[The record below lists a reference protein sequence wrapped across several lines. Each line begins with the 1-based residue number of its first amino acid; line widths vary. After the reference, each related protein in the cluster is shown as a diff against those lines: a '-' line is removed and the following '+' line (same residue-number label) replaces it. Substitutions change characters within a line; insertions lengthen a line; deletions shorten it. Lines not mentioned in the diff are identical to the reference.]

1 MIIKKLKQVSGGVFP
16 GAAYNETK
24 VEQGV
29 ADFAGAANV
38 DGNFLLVLDMLHEAG
53 VNCAHE
59 VEQYLQD
66 HSNTFGNSKS
76 TRLQFHYALSV
87 KGREKNKEQLVDIAH
102 QLMKEFGAEHNPYFI
117 YFHRDTEN
125 NHVHILG
132 TRVKPNGTLLSD
144 HQDFRRLNEC
154 LNRIVQKDQFQ
165 DMNELLSYSFQTEGQ
180 LMNIIREFGFTTGE
194 NKEEPDKVIFYHGG
208 AEAFQANLADLTAR
222 NAVSKDDRK
231 KMERREDAARQ
242 LKAIFLKYRE
252 QSLKLSGTKDEIQK
266 KAGRAKDRKDLMK
279 PDRQMKSDIAQ
290 LTDASGKR
298 LGKTEQQQLLWFL
311 QQLRSKF
318 GVSIIFQKDRNGVVR
333 GYGIVDH
340 TRKMALNGS
349 EVMKLTNIVNFKG
362 QRQPQAQEQSQAR
375 IQPQSQARPQA
386 QVHAEPVKPKDKQFC
401 QPKEEYHYQRMTILD
416 VYRDLFTVQ
425 VGTVNGRHVVTMT
438 MDGRTYDH
446 EISDKQTAWY
456 YSTKSEECREDI
468 AIHLATFYFY
478 REIYEAYRKRLKE
491 ERIKNGE
498 PVWQIPY
505 DKVRLYKL
513 MNGRWQLAIDVGHMP
528 VKFTLTEEEGRMCNR
543 ADGVPKEREALKYRL
558 VKEYVLREETEAI
571 ADHYQYN
578 KVGIR
583 PEQGKDGFVGT
594 MNFVQQHSALMHR
607 LQSVLSVKAASMGY
621 NREYEVGGRS
631 RWEDIDDECS
641 LKR

>member
-87 KGREKNKEQLVDIAH
+87 KGREKSKEQLVEIAH

-117 YFHRDTEN
+117 YFHRDTDN

-208 AEAFQANLADLTAR
+208 AEAFKANLADLTAR

-242 LKAIFLKYRE
+242 LKAVFFKYRE
-252 QSLKLSGTKDEIQK
+252 QSLKQFEATEKSQK
-266 KAGRAKDRKDLMK
+266 KSERAKNRKELMK
-279 PDRQMKSDIAQ
+279 SDRQLKSDIAR

-349 EVMKLTNIVNFKG
+349 EVMKLADIVDFRE
-362 QRQPQAQEQSQAR
+362 QRLPQAHAQSRAR
-375 IQPQSQARPQA
+375 VQLQARPQVQSQA
-386 QVHAEPVKPKDKQFC
+386 QPAR
-401 QPKEEYHYQRMTILD
+401 PKEKQPCQLKEEHHYQRMTILD

-425 VGTVNGRHVVTMT
+425 VGTINGRHVIRMT
-438 MDGRTYDH
+438 MEGRTYDH
-446 EISDKQTAWY
+446 DISDKQTAWY

-468 AIHLATFYFY
+468 AIHLAAFYFHK
-478 REIYEAYRKRLKE
+478 EIYEAYRKRLIE
-491 ERIKNGE
+491 ERNKNGE
-498 PVWQIPY
+498 PAWQIPY

-528 VKFTLTEEEGRMCNR
+528 VKFTLTEEEVRMCNR
-543 ADGVPKEREALKYRL
+543 ADDVPKEREALKCRL
-558 VKEYVLREETEAI
+558 VKEYVLREETETI

-607 LQSVLSVKAASMGY
+607 LQSVLSVNATSMGH

-631 RWEDIDDECS
+631 RWEDIDDERS

>member
-87 KGREKNKEQLVDIAH
+87 KGREKSKEQLVEIAH

-117 YFHRDTEN
+117 YFHRDTDN

-208 AEAFQANLADLTAR
+208 AEAFKANLADLTAR

-242 LKAIFLKYRE
+242 LKAVFFKYRE
-252 QSLKLSGTKDEIQK
+252 QSLKQFEATEKSQK
-266 KAGRAKDRKDLMK
+266 KSERAKNRKELMK
-279 PDRQMKSDIAQ
+279 SDRQLKSDIAR

-318 GVSIIFQKDRNGVVR
+318 GVSIIFQKDRNGAIR

-340 TRKMALNGS
+340 TRKIALNGS
-349 EVMKLTNIVNFKG
+349 EVMKLADIVDFKE
-362 QRQPQAQEQSQAR
+362 QRQPQAQV
-375 IQPQSQARPQA
+375 RPQVQEQTQPA
-386 QVHAEPVKPKDKQFC
+386 KPKDKQSC
-401 QPKEEYHYQRMTILD
+401 QPKEEHHYQRMTILD

-425 VGTVNGRHVVTMT
+425 VGTVNGRHVVRMT
-438 MDGRTYDH
+438 MEGRTYDH
-446 EISDKQTAWY
+446 DISDKQVAWY
-456 YSTKSEECREDI
+456 RSTKNDEYREDI
-468 AIHLATFYFY
+468 AIHFAAFYFHK
-478 REIYEAYRKRLKE
+478 EIYEAYRKRLIE

-498 PVWQIPY
+498 PAWQIPY
-505 DKVRLYKL
+505 DKLRLYKL

-543 ADGVPKEREALKYRL
+543 VGDVPKEREALKCRL
-558 VKEYVLREETEAI
+558 VKEYVLREETEVI
-571 ADHYQYN
+571 ADHYHYN
-578 KVGIR
+578 NVGIR

-607 LQSVLSVKAASMGY
+607 LQSVLSVNATSMGH

-631 RWEDIDDECS
+631 RWEDIDDERS

>member
-29 ADFAGAANV
+29 ADFAGTANV
-38 DGNFLLVLDMLHEAG
+38 DGNFLFVLSMLHEAG

-87 KGREKNKEQLVDIAH
+87 KGREKSREQLVDIAH
-102 QLMKEFGAEHNPYFI
+102 QLMKEFGAEYNPYFI

-208 AEAFQANLADLTAR
+208 AEAFKANLADLTAR

-231 KMERREDAARQ
+231 KMERREDASRQ
-242 LKAIFLKYRE
+242 LKAVFFKYRE
-252 QSLKLSGTKDEIQK
+252 QSLKQFEATEKSQK
-266 KAGRAKDRKDLMK
+266 KSGRAKNRKDLMK
-279 PDRQMKSDIAQ
+279 PDGQLKSDIAR

-298 LGKTEQQQLLWFL
+298 LGKEEQQQLLWFL

-318 GVSIIFQKDRNGVVR
+318 GVSIIFQKDRNGAIR

-340 TRKMALNGS
+340 TRKIALNGS
-349 EVMKLTNIVNFKG
+349 EVMKLADIVDFKE
-362 QRQPQAQEQSQAR
+362 QRQPQAQV
-375 IQPQSQARPQA
+375 RPQVQEQTQPA
-386 QVHAEPVKPKDKQFC
+386 KPKEKQPY
-401 QPKEEYHYQRMTILD
+401 QLKEEHHYQRMTILD

-425 VGTVNGRHVVTMT
+425 VGTVNGRHVVRMT
-438 MDGRTYDH
+438 MEGRTYDH
-446 EISDKQTAWY
+446 DISDKQVAWY
-456 YSTKSEECREDI
+456 RSTKNDEYREDI
-468 AIHLATFYFY
+468 AIHFAAFYFHK
-478 REIYEAYRKRLKE
+478 EIYEAYRKRLIE

-498 PVWQIPY
+498 PAWQIPY

-543 ADGVPKEREALKYRL
+543 VGDVPKEREALKCRL
-558 VKEYVLREETEAI
+558 VKEYVLREETEVI
-571 ADHYQYN
+571 ADHYHYN
-578 KVGIR
+578 NVGIR

-607 LQSVLSVKAASMGY
+607 LQSVLSVNAASTGY

-631 RWEDIDDECS
+631 RWEEIDDECS

>member
-1 MIIKKLKQVSGGVFP
+1 M
-16 GAAYNETK
+16 
-24 VEQGV
+24 
-29 ADFAGAANV
+29 ADFAGTANV
-38 DGNFLLVLDMLHEAG
+38 DGNFLFVLSMLHEAG

-87 KGREKNKEQLVDIAH
+87 KGREKSREQLVDIAH
-102 QLMKEFGAEHNPYFI
+102 QLMKEFGAEYNPYFI

-208 AEAFQANLADLTAR
+208 AEAFKANLADLTAR

-231 KMERREDAARQ
+231 KMERREDASRQ
-242 LKAIFLKYRE
+242 LKAIFFKYRE
-252 QSLKLSGTKDEIQK
+252 QSLMLSGTKDESQK
-266 KAGRAKDRKDLMK
+266 KVGRAKNRKDLMK
-279 PDRQMKSDIAQ
+279 PDGQLKSDIAR

-298 LGKTEQQQLLWFL
+298 LGKEEQQQLLWFL

-318 GVSIIFQKDRNGVVR
+318 GVSIIFQKDRNGAIR

-340 TRKMALNGS
+340 TRKIALNGS
-349 EVMKLTNIVNFKG
+349 EVMKLADIVDFKE
-362 QRQPQAQEQSQAR
+362 QRQPQAQV
-375 IQPQSQARPQA
+375 RPQVQEQTQPA
-386 QVHAEPVKPKDKQFC
+386 KPKEKQPY
-401 QPKEEYHYQRMTILD
+401 QLKEEHHYQRMTILD

-425 VGTVNGRHVVTMT
+425 VGTVNGRHVVRMT
-438 MDGRTYDH
+438 MEGRTYDH
-446 EISDKQTAWY
+446 DISDKQVAWY
-456 YSTKSEECREDI
+456 RSTKNDEYREDI
-468 AIHLATFYFY
+468 AIHFAAFYFHK
-478 REIYEAYRKRLKE
+478 EIYEAYRKRLIE

-498 PVWQIPY
+498 PAWQIPY

-543 ADGVPKEREALKYRL
+543 VGDVPKEREALKCRL
-558 VKEYVLREETEAI
+558 VKEYVLREETEVI
-571 ADHYQYN
+571 ADHYHYN
-578 KVGIR
+578 NVGIR

-607 LQSVLSVKAASMGY
+607 LQSVLSVNAASTGY

-631 RWEDIDDECS
+631 RWEEIDDECS

>member
-87 KGREKNKEQLVDIAH
+87 KGREKSKEQLVEIAH

-117 YFHRDTEN
+117 YFHRDTDN

-165 DMNELLSYSFQTEGQ
+165 DMNELQSYSFQTEGQ

-208 AEAFQANLADLTAR
+208 AEAFKANLADLTAR

-242 LKAIFLKYRE
+242 LKAVFFKYRE
-252 QSLKLSGTKDEIQK
+252 QSLKQFEATEKSQK
-266 KAGRAKDRKDLMK
+266 KSERAKNRKELMK
-279 PDRQMKSDIAQ
+279 SDRQLKSDIAR

-349 EVMKLTNIVNFKG
+349 EVMKLADIVDFRE
-362 QRQPQAQEQSQAR
+362 QRLPQAHAQSRAR
-375 IQPQSQARPQA
+375 VQLQARPQVQSQA
-386 QVHAEPVKPKDKQFC
+386 QPAR
-401 QPKEEYHYQRMTILD
+401 PKEKQPCQLKEEHHYQRMTILD

-425 VGTVNGRHVVTMT
+425 VGTVNGKHVVRMT

-446 EISDKQTAWY
+446 EISDKQVAWY
-456 YSTKSEECREDI
+456 RSSKIEGYREDI
-468 AIHLATFYFY
+468 AIHLAAFYFHK
-478 REIYEAYRKRLKE
+478 EIYEAYRKRLIE

-498 PVWQIPY
+498 PAWQIPY

-528 VKFTLTEEEGRMCNR
+528 VKFTLTEEEVRMCNR
-543 ADGVPKEREALKYRL
+543 ADDVPKEREALKCRL

-571 ADHYQYN
+571 ADHYKYN

-583 PEQGKDGFVGT
+583 PEQGKDNFVGT
-594 MNFVQQHSALMHR
+594 MNFVQQHSALMHQ
-607 LQSVLSVKAASMGY
+607 LQSVLSVNAASTGY

-631 RWEDIDDECS
+631 RWEEIDDERS

>member
-66 HSNTFGNSKS
+66 HSNTFDNSKS

-87 KGREKNKEQLVDIAH
+87 KGREKSKEQLVDIAH

-117 YFHRDTEN
+117 YFHRDTDN

-208 AEAFQANLADLTAR
+208 AEAFKANLADLTAR

-242 LKAIFLKYRE
+242 LKAVFFKYRE
-252 QSLKLSGTKDEIQK
+252 QSLKQFEATEKSQK
-266 KAGRAKDRKDLMK
+266 KSERAKNRKELMK
-279 PDRQMKSDIAQ
+279 SDRQLKSDIAR

-349 EVMKLTNIVNFKG
+349 EVMKLADIVDFRE
-362 QRQPQAQEQSQAR
+362 QRLPQAHAQSRAR
-375 IQPQSQARPQA
+375 VQLQARPQVQSQA
-386 QVHAEPVKPKDKQFC
+386 QPAR
-401 QPKEEYHYQRMTILD
+401 PKEKQPCQLKEEHHYQRMTILD

-425 VGTVNGRHVVTMT
+425 VGTVNGRHVVRMT
-438 MDGRTYDH
+438 MEGRTYDH
-446 EISDKQTAWY
+446 DISDKQVAWY
-456 YSTKSEECREDI
+456 RSTKNDEYREDI
-468 AIHLATFYFY
+468 AIHFAAFYFHK
-478 REIYEAYRKRLKE
+478 EIYEAYRKRLIE

-498 PVWQIPY
+498 PAWQIPY
-505 DKVRLYKL
+505 DKLRLYKL

-543 ADGVPKEREALKYRL
+543 VGDVPKEREALKCRL
-558 VKEYVLREETEAI
+558 VKEYVLREETEVI
-571 ADHYQYN
+571 ADHYHYN
-578 KVGIR
+578 NVGIR

-594 MNFVQQHSALMHR
+594 MNFVQQHSALMHQ
-607 LQSVLSVKAASMGY
+607 LQSVLSVNAASTGY

-631 RWEDIDDECS
+631 RWEEIDDECS

>member
-38 DGNFLLVLDMLHEAG
+38 DGNFLLVLNMLHEAG

-87 KGREKNKEQLVDIAH
+87 KGREKSKEQLVEIAH

-117 YFHRDTEN
+117 YFHRDTDN

-208 AEAFQANLADLTAR
+208 AEAFKANLADLTAR

-242 LKAIFLKYRE
+242 LKAVFFKYRE
-252 QSLKLSGTKDEIQK
+252 QSLKQFEATEKSQK
-266 KAGRAKDRKDLMK
+266 KSERAKNRKELMK
-279 PDRQMKSDIAQ
+279 SDRQLKSDIAR

-349 EVMKLTNIVNFKG
+349 EVMKLADIVDFRE
-362 QRQPQAQEQSQAR
+362 QRLPQAHAQSRAR
-375 IQPQSQARPQA
+375 VQLQARPQVQSQA
-386 QVHAEPVKPKDKQFC
+386 QPAR
-401 QPKEEYHYQRMTILD
+401 PKEKQPCQLKEEHHYQRMTILD

-425 VGTVNGRHVVTMT
+425 VGTVNGRHVVRMT
-438 MDGRTYDH
+438 MEGRTYDH
-446 EISDKQTAWY
+446 DISDKQVAWY
-456 YSTKSEECREDI
+456 RSTKNDEYREDI
-468 AIHLATFYFY
+468 AIHFAAFYFHK
-478 REIYEAYRKRLKE
+478 EIYEAYRKRLIE

-498 PVWQIPY
+498 PAWQIPY

-543 ADGVPKEREALKYRL
+543 VGDVPKEREALKCRL
-558 VKEYVLREETEAI
+558 VKEYVLREETEVI
-571 ADHYQYN
+571 ADHYHYN
-578 KVGIR
+578 NVGIR

-607 LQSVLSVKAASMGY
+607 LQSVLSVNAASTGY

-631 RWEDIDDECS
+631 RWEEIDDECS

>member
-38 DGNFLLVLDMLHEAG
+38 DGNFLLVLNMLHEAG
-53 VNCAHE
+53 VNCSHE
-59 VEQYLQD
+59 IEQYLQD

-87 KGREKNKEQLVDIAH
+87 KGREKSKEQLVDIAH

-208 AEAFQANLADLTAR
+208 AEAFKANLADLTAR

-231 KMERREDAARQ
+231 KMERREDASRQ
-242 LKAIFLKYRE
+242 LKAIFFKYRE
-252 QSLKLSGTKDEIQK
+252 QSLMLSGTKDESQK
-266 KAGRAKDRKDLMK
+266 KVGRAKNRKDLMK
-279 PDRQMKSDIAQ
+279 PDGQLKSDIAR

-298 LGKTEQQQLLWFL
+298 LGKEEQQQLLWFL

-318 GVSIIFQKDRNGVVR
+318 GVSIIFQKDRNGAIR

-340 TRKMALNGS
+340 TRKIALNGS
-349 EVMKLTNIVNFKG
+349 EVMKLADIVDFRE
-362 QRQPQAQEQSQAR
+362 QRLPQAHAQSRAR
-375 IQPQSQARPQA
+375 VQLQARPQVQSQA
-386 QVHAEPVKPKDKQFC
+386 QPAR
-401 QPKEEYHYQRMTILD
+401 PKEKQPYQLKEEHHYQRMTILD

-425 VGTVNGRHVVTMT
+425 VGTVNGRHVVRMT
-438 MDGRTYDH
+438 MEGRTYDH
-446 EISDKQTAWY
+446 DISDKQVAWY
-456 YSTKSEECREDI
+456 RSTKNDEYREDI
-468 AIHLATFYFY
+468 AIHFAAFYFHK
-478 REIYEAYRKRLKE
+478 EIYEAYRKRLIE

-498 PVWQIPY
+498 PAWQIPY

-543 ADGVPKEREALKYRL
+543 VGDVPKEREALKCRL
-558 VKEYVLREETEAI
+558 VKEYVLREETEVI
-571 ADHYQYN
+571 ADHYHYN
-578 KVGIR
+578 NVGIR

-607 LQSVLSVKAASMGY
+607 LQSVLSVNAASTGY

-631 RWEDIDDECS
+631 RWEEIDDECS

>member
-29 ADFAGAANV
+29 AEFAGAANV
-38 DGNFLLVLDMLHEAG
+38 DGNFLLVLNMLHEAG

-87 KGREKNKEQLVDIAH
+87 KGREKSKEQLVEIAN

-208 AEAFQANLADLTAR
+208 AEAFKANLADLTAR

-242 LKAIFLKYRE
+242 LKAIFFKYRE
-252 QSLKLSGTKDEIQK
+252 QSLKLSRTKDESQK
-266 KAGRAKDRKDLMK
+266 KSGRAKNRKDLMK
-279 PDRQMKSDIAQ
+279 PDRQLKSDIAR

-349 EVMKLTNIVNFKG
+349 EVMKLTDIVNFKG
-362 QRQPQAQEQSQAR
+362 QRQPQVQAQSQAR
-375 IQPQSQARPQA
+375 VQPQARPQV
-386 QVHAEPVKPKDKQFC
+386 QVHAESVMPEDRQSCK
-401 QPKEEYHYQRMTILD
+401 PKEEHHYQRMTILD

-425 VGTVNGRHVVTMT
+425 VGTINGRHVIRMT
-438 MDGRTYDH
+438 MEGRTYDH
-446 EISDKQTAWY
+446 DISDKQTAWY

-468 AIHLATFYFY
+468 AIHLAAFYFHK
-478 REIYEAYRKRLKE
+478 EIYEAYRKRLIE
-491 ERIKNGE
+491 ERNKNGE
-498 PVWQIPY
+498 PAWQIPY

-528 VKFTLTEEEGRMCNR
+528 VKFTLTEEEVRMCNR
-543 ADGVPKEREALKYRL
+543 ADDVPKEREALKCRL
-558 VKEYVLREETEAI
+558 VKEYVLREETETI

-607 LQSVLSVKAASMGY
+607 LQSVLSVNATSMGH

-631 RWEDIDDECS
+631 RWEDIDDERS

>member
-87 KGREKNKEQLVDIAH
+87 KGREKSKEQLVEIAH

-117 YFHRDTEN
+117 YFHRDTDN

-208 AEAFQANLADLTAR
+208 AEAFKANLADLTAR
-222 NAVSKDDRK
+222 NAVSKDDWK

-242 LKAIFLKYRE
+242 LKVVFFKYRE
-252 QSLKLSGTKDEIQK
+252 QSLKLSGTKDESQK
-266 KAGRAKDRKDLMK
+266 KAGRAKNRKDLTK
-279 PDRQMKSDIAQ
+279 PDRQLKSDIAR

-349 EVMKLTNIVNFKG
+349 EVMKLADIVDFRE
-362 QRQPQAQEQSQAR
+362 QRLPQAHAQSRAR
-375 IQPQSQARPQA
+375 VQLQARPQVQSQA
-386 QVHAEPVKPKDKQFC
+386 QPAR
-401 QPKEEYHYQRMTILD
+401 PKEKQPWQLKEEHHYQRMTILD

-425 VGTVNGRHVVTMT
+425 VGTVNGKHVVRMT
-438 MDGRTYDH
+438 MEGRTYDH
-446 EISDKQTAWY
+446 DISDKQVAWY
-456 YSTKSEECREDI
+456 RSTKNDEYREDI
-468 AIHLATFYFY
+468 AIHFAAFYFHK
-478 REIYEAYRKRLKE
+478 EIYEAYRKRLIE

-498 PVWQIPY
+498 PAWQIPY

-528 VKFTLTEEEGRMCNR
+528 FKFTLTEEEVRMCNR
-543 ADGVPKEREALKYRL
+543 ADDVPKEREALKCRL
-558 VKEYVLREETEAI
+558 VKEYVLREETETI

-607 LQSVLSVKAASMGY
+607 LQSVLSVNATSMGH

-631 RWEDIDDECS
+631 RWEDIDDERS

>member
-87 KGREKNKEQLVDIAH
+87 KGREKSKEQLVEIAH

-117 YFHRDTEN
+117 YFHRDTDN

-208 AEAFQANLADLTAR
+208 AEAFKANLADLTAR

-242 LKAIFLKYRE
+242 LKAVFFKYRE
-252 QSLKLSGTKDEIQK
+252 QSLKQFEATEKSQK
-266 KAGRAKDRKDLMK
+266 KSERAKNRKELMK
-279 PDRQMKSDIAQ
+279 SDRQLKSDIAR

-318 GVSIIFQKDRNGVVR
+318 GVSIIFQKDRNGAIR

-340 TRKMALNGS
+340 TRKIALNGS
-349 EVMKLTNIVNFKG
+349 EVMKLADIVDFRE
-362 QRQPQAQEQSQAR
+362 QRLPQAHAQSRAR
-375 IQPQSQARPQA
+375 VQLQARPQVQSQA
-386 QVHAEPVKPKDKQFC
+386 QPAR
-401 QPKEEYHYQRMTILD
+401 PKEKQPCQLKEEHHYQRMTILD

-425 VGTVNGRHVVTMT
+425 VGTVNGKHVVRMT
-438 MDGRTYDH
+438 MDGKTYDH

-456 YSTKSEECREDI
+456 HNTKSEGCREDI
-468 AIHLATFYFY
+468 AIHFAAFYFHK
-478 REIYEAYRKRLKE
+478 EIYEAYRKRLIE

-498 PVWQIPY
+498 PAWQIPY

-543 ADGVPKEREALKYRL
+543 VGDVPKEREALKCRL
-558 VKEYVLREETEAI
+558 VKEYVLREETEVI
-571 ADHYQYN
+571 ADHYHYN
-578 KVGIR
+578 NVGIR

-607 LQSVLSVKAASMGY
+607 LQSVLSVNATSMGH

-631 RWEDIDDECS
+631 RWEDIDDERS

>member
-38 DGNFLLVLDMLHEAG
+38 DGNFLLVLNMLHEAG
-53 VNCAHE
+53 VNCSHE
-59 VEQYLQD
+59 IEQYLQD

-87 KGREKNKEQLVDIAH
+87 KGREKSKEQLVDIAH

-208 AEAFQANLADLTAR
+208 AEAFKANLADLTAR

-231 KMERREDAARQ
+231 KMERREDASRQ
-242 LKAIFLKYRE
+242 LKAIFFKYRE
-252 QSLKLSGTKDEIQK
+252 QSLMLSGTKDESQK
-266 KAGRAKDRKDLMK
+266 KVGRAKNRKDLMK
-279 PDRQMKSDIAQ
+279 PDGQLKSDIAR

-298 LGKTEQQQLLWFL
+298 LGKEEQQQLLWFL

-318 GVSIIFQKDRNGVVR
+318 GVSIIFQKDRNGAIR

-340 TRKMALNGS
+340 TRKIALNGS
-349 EVMKLTNIVNFKG
+349 EVMKLADIVDFKE
-362 QRQPQAQEQSQAR
+362 QRQPQAQV
-375 IQPQSQARPQA
+375 RPQVQEQTQPA
-386 QVHAEPVKPKDKQFC
+386 KPKEKQPY
-401 QPKEEYHYQRMTILD
+401 QLKEEHHYQRMTILD

-425 VGTVNGRHVVTMT
+425 VGTVNGRHVVRMT
-438 MDGRTYDH
+438 MEGRTYDH
-446 EISDKQTAWY
+446 DISDKQVAWY
-456 YSTKSEECREDI
+456 RSTKNDEYREDI
-468 AIHLATFYFY
+468 AIHFAAFYFHK
-478 REIYEAYRKRLKE
+478 EIYEAYRKRLIE

-498 PVWQIPY
+498 PAWQIPY

-543 ADGVPKEREALKYRL
+543 VGDVPKEREALKCRL
-558 VKEYVLREETEAI
+558 VKEYVLREETEVI
-571 ADHYQYN
+571 ADHYHYN
-578 KVGIR
+578 NVGIR

-594 MNFVQQHSALMHR
+594 MNFVQQHSALMHQ
-607 LQSVLSVKAASMGY
+607 LQSVLSVNAASTGY

-631 RWEDIDDECS
+631 RWEEIDDECS

>member
-38 DGNFLLVLDMLHEAG
+38 DGNFLLVLNMLHEAG
-53 VNCAHE
+53 VNCSHE

-87 KGREKNKEQLVDIAH
+87 KGREKSKEQLVDIAH

-208 AEAFQANLADLTAR
+208 AEAFKANLADLTAR

-231 KMERREDAARQ
+231 KMERREDASRQ
-242 LKAIFLKYRE
+242 LKAIFFKYRE
-252 QSLKLSGTKDEIQK
+252 QSLMLSGTKDESQK
-266 KAGRAKDRKDLMK
+266 KVGRAKNRKDLMK
-279 PDRQMKSDIAQ
+279 PDGQLKSDIAR

-298 LGKTEQQQLLWFL
+298 LGKEEQQQLLWFL

-318 GVSIIFQKDRNGVVR
+318 GVSIIFQKDRNGAIR

-340 TRKMALNGS
+340 TRKIALNGS
-349 EVMKLTNIVNFKG
+349 EVMKLADIVDFKE
-362 QRQPQAQEQSQAR
+362 QRQPQAQV
-375 IQPQSQARPQA
+375 RPQVQEQTQPA
-386 QVHAEPVKPKDKQFC
+386 KPKEKQPY
-401 QPKEEYHYQRMTILD
+401 QLKEEHHYQRMTILD

-425 VGTVNGRHVVTMT
+425 VGTVNGRHVVRMT
-438 MDGRTYDH
+438 MEGRTYDH
-446 EISDKQTAWY
+446 DISDKQVAWY
-456 YSTKSEECREDI
+456 RSTKNDEYREDI
-468 AIHLATFYFY
+468 AIHFAAFYFHK
-478 REIYEAYRKRLKE
+478 EIYEAYRKRLIE

-498 PVWQIPY
+498 PAWQIPY

-543 ADGVPKEREALKYRL
+543 VGDVPKEREALKCRL
-558 VKEYVLREETEAI
+558 VKEYVLREETEVI
-571 ADHYQYN
+571 ADHYHYN
-578 KVGIR
+578 NVGIR

-607 LQSVLSVKAASMGY
+607 LQSVLSVNAASTGY

-631 RWEDIDDECS
+631 RWEEIDDECS

>member
-132 TRVKPNGTLLSD
+132 TRVKPNGTMLSD

-208 AEAFQANLADLTAR
+208 AKAFQANFADLTAR
-222 NAVSKDDRK
+222 YAVSKDDRK

-242 LKAIFLKYRE
+242 LRAIFFKYRE
-252 QSLKLSGTKDEIQK
+252 QSLKLSGTKNEAQK
-266 KAGRAKDRKDLMK
+266 KAERAKNRKDFVK
-279 PDRQMKSDIAQ
+279 SDRQMKSDIAR
-290 LTDASGKR
+290 LTDTSGKR
-298 LGKTEQQQLLWFL
+298 LGKKEQQQLLWFL

-318 GVSIIFQKDRNGVVR
+318 GVSIIFQKDCNGVIR

-340 TRKMALNGS
+340 TRKIALNGS
-349 EVMKLTNIVNFKG
+349 EVMKLADMVDFKE
-362 QRQPQAQEQSQAR
+362 QRQQQT
-375 IQPQSQARPQA
+375 QARPQVQEQA
-386 QVHAEPVKPKDKQFC
+386 QLAKPKEKQSY
-401 QPKEEYHYQRMTILD
+401 QPKEEHHYQRMTILD

-425 VGTVNGRHVVTMT
+425 VGTVNGRNTVRMT
-438 MDGRTYDH
+438 MDDITYDH
-446 EISDKQTAWY
+446 EISDKQVAWY
-456 YSTKSEECREDI
+456 RSAKNDEYREDI
-468 AIHLATFYFY
+468 AIHLAAFYFHK
-478 REIYEAYRKRLKE
+478 EIYEAYRKRLIE
-491 ERIKNGE
+491 ERIKNSE
-498 PVWQIPY
+498 PAWRILY

-528 VKFTLTEEEGRMCNR
+528 VKFTLTEEEVRMCNR
-543 ADGVPKEREALKYRL
+543 ADDVPKEREALKCR
-558 VKEYVLREETEAI
+558 
-571 ADHYQYN
+571 
-578 KVGIR
+578 
-583 PEQGKDGFVGT
+583 
-594 MNFVQQHSALMHR
+594 
-607 LQSVLSVKAASMGY
+607 
-621 NREYEVGGRS
+621 RS
-631 RWEDIDDECS
+631 RSMSCVR
-641 LKR
+641 KPRP

>member
-87 KGREKNKEQLVDIAH
+87 KGREKSKEQLVEIAR

-154 LNRIVQKDQFQ
+154 LNRIEQKDQFQ

-208 AEAFQANLADLTAR
+208 AEAFKANLADLTAR
-222 NAVSKDDRK
+222 NAVSKDDWK

-242 LKAIFLKYRE
+242 LKVVFFKYRE
-252 QSLKLSGTKDEIQK
+252 QSLKLSGTKDESQK
-266 KAGRAKDRKDLMK
+266 KAGRAKNRKDLTK
-279 PDRQMKSDIAQ
+279 PDRQLKSDIAR

-318 GVSIIFQKDRNGVVR
+318 GVSIIRNGAIR

-340 TRKMALNGS
+340 TRKIALNGS
-349 EVMKLTNIVNFKG
+349 EVMKLADIVDFKE
-362 QRQPQAQEQSQAR
+362 QRQPQAQV
-375 IQPQSQARPQA
+375 RPQVQEQTQPA
-386 QVHAEPVKPKDKQFC
+386 KPKEKQPY
-401 QPKEEYHYQRMTILD
+401 QLKEEHHYQRMTILD

-425 VGTVNGRHVVTMT
+425 VGTVNGRHVVRMT
-438 MDGRTYDH
+438 MEGRTYDH
-446 EISDKQTAWY
+446 DISDKQVAWY
-456 YSTKSEECREDI
+456 RSTKNDEYREDI
-468 AIHLATFYFY
+468 AIHFAAFYFHK
-478 REIYEAYRKRLKE
+478 EIYEAYRKRLIE
-491 ERIKNGE
+491 ERIKNSE
-498 PVWQIPY
+498 PAWRIPY

-543 ADGVPKEREALKYRL
+543 ADDVPKEREALKCRL
-558 VKEYVLREETEAI
+558 VKEYVLRAETEAI
-571 ADHYQYN
+571 AEHYHYN
-578 KVGIR
+578 RVGIR
-583 PEQGKDGFVGT
+583 PDQGKDGFVGT
-594 MNFVQQHSALMHR
+594 MNFMQQHSALMHQ
-607 LQSVLSVKAASMGY
+607 LQSVLSVNATSMGH

-631 RWEDIDDECS
+631 RWEEIDDERS

>member
-1 MIIKKLKQVSGGVFP
+1 M
-16 GAAYNETK
+16 
-24 VEQGV
+24 
-29 ADFAGAANV
+29 
-38 DGNFLLVLDMLHEAG
+38 
-53 VNCAHE
+53 
-59 VEQYLQD
+59 EQYLLA

-87 KGREKNKEQLVDIAH
+87 KGREKSKEQLVEIAR

-208 AEAFQANLADLTAR
+208 AEAFKANLADLTAR
-222 NAVSKDDRK
+222 NAVSKDDWK

-242 LKAIFLKYRE
+242 LKVVFFKYRE
-252 QSLKLSGTKDEIQK
+252 QSLKLSGTKDESQK
-266 KAGRAKDRKDLMK
+266 KAGRAKNRKDLTK
-279 PDRQMKSDIAQ
+279 PDRQLKSDIAR

-333 GYGIVDH
+333 GYGIVEH
-340 TRKMALNGS
+340 SRKMALNGS
-349 EVMKLTNIVNFKG
+349 EVMKLADMINFKE
-362 QRQPQAQEQSQAR
+362 QRLPQAHAQSRAR
-375 IQPQSQARPQA
+375 VQLQARPQVQSQA
-386 QVHAEPVKPKDKQFC
+386 QPAR
-401 QPKEEYHYQRMTILD
+401 PKEKQPCQLKEEHHYQRMTILD

-425 VGTVNGRHVVTMT
+425 VGTVNGRHVVRMT
-438 MDGRTYDH
+438 MEGRTYDH
-446 EISDKQTAWY
+446 DISDKQVAWY
-456 YSTKSEECREDI
+456 RSTKNDEYREDI
-468 AIHLATFYFY
+468 AIHFAAFYFHK
-478 REIYEAYRKRLKE
+478 EIYEAYRKRLIE

-498 PVWQIPY
+498 PAWQIPY
-505 DKVRLYKL
+505 DKLRLYKL

-543 ADGVPKEREALKYRL
+543 VGDVPKEREALKCRL
-558 VKEYVLREETEAI
+558 VKEYVLREETEVI
-571 ADHYQYN
+571 ADHYHYN
-578 KVGIR
+578 NVGIR

-594 MNFVQQHSALMHR
+594 MNFVQQHSALMHQ
-607 LQSVLSVKAASMGY
+607 LQSVLSVNAASTGY

-631 RWEDIDDECS
+631 RWEEIDDECS

>member
-29 ADFAGAANV
+29 ADFAGTANV
-38 DGNFLLVLDMLHEAG
+38 DGNFLFVLSMLHEAG

-87 KGREKNKEQLVDIAH
+87 KGREKSREQLVDIAH
-102 QLMKEFGAEHNPYFI
+102 QLMKEFGAEYNPYFI

-208 AEAFQANLADLTAR
+208 AEAFKANLADLTAR

-231 KMERREDAARQ
+231 KMERREDASRQ
-242 LKAIFLKYRE
+242 LKAIFFKYRE
-252 QSLKLSGTKDEIQK
+252 QSLMLSGTKDESQK
-266 KAGRAKDRKDLMK
+266 KVGRAKNRKDLMK
-279 PDRQMKSDIAQ
+279 PDGQLKSDIAR

-298 LGKTEQQQLLWFL
+298 LGKEEQQQLLWFL

-318 GVSIIFQKDRNGVVR
+318 GVSIIFQKDRNGAIR

-340 TRKMALNGS
+340 TRKIALNGS
-349 EVMKLTNIVNFKG
+349 EVMKLADIVDFKE
-362 QRQPQAQEQSQAR
+362 QRQPQAQV
-375 IQPQSQARPQA
+375 RPQVQEQTQPA
-386 QVHAEPVKPKDKQFC
+386 KPKDKQSC
-401 QPKEEYHYQRMTILD
+401 QPKEEHHYQRMTILD

-425 VGTVNGRHVVTMT
+425 VGTVNGRHVVRMT
-438 MDGRTYDH
+438 MEGRTYDH
-446 EISDKQTAWY
+446 DISDKQVAWY
-456 YSTKSEECREDI
+456 RSTKNDEYREDI
-468 AIHLATFYFY
+468 AIHFAAFYFHK
-478 REIYEAYRKRLKE
+478 EIYEAYRKRLIE

-498 PVWQIPY
+498 PAWQIPY

-543 ADGVPKEREALKYRL
+543 VGDVPKEREALKCRL
-558 VKEYVLREETEAI
+558 VKEYVLREETEVI
-571 ADHYQYN
+571 ADHYHYN
-578 KVGIR
+578 NVGIR

-594 MNFVQQHSALMHR
+594 MNFVQQHSALMHQ
-607 LQSVLSVKAASMGY
+607 LQSVLSVNAASTGY

-631 RWEDIDDECS
+631 RWEEIDDECS

>member
-87 KGREKNKEQLVDIAH
+87 KGREKSKEQLVEIAH

-117 YFHRDTEN
+117 YFHRDTDN

-208 AEAFQANLADLTAR
+208 AEAFKANLADLTAR

-242 LKAIFLKYRE
+242 LKAVFFKYRE
-252 QSLKLSGTKDEIQK
+252 QSLKQFEATEKSQK
-266 KAGRAKDRKDLMK
+266 KSERAKNRKELMK
-279 PDRQMKSDIAQ
+279 SDRQLKSDIAR

-318 GVSIIFQKDRNGVVR
+318 GVSIIFQKDRNGAIR

-340 TRKMALNGS
+340 TRKIALNGS
-349 EVMKLTNIVNFKG
+349 EVMKLADIVDFKE
-362 QRQPQAQEQSQAR
+362 QRQPQAQV
-375 IQPQSQARPQA
+375 RPQVQEQTQPA
-386 QVHAEPVKPKDKQFC
+386 KPKEKQPY
-401 QPKEEYHYQRMTILD
+401 QLKEEHHYQRMTILD

-425 VGTVNGRHVVTMT
+425 VGTVNGRHVVRMT
-438 MDGRTYDH
+438 MEGRTYDH
-446 EISDKQTAWY
+446 DISDKQVAWY
-456 YSTKSEECREDI
+456 RSTKNDEYREDI
-468 AIHLATFYFY
+468 AIHFAAFYFHK
-478 REIYEAYRKRLKE
+478 EIYEAYRKRLIE

-543 ADGVPKEREALKYRL
+543 AEDVPKEREALKCRL

-571 ADHYQYN
+571 ADHYKYN

-583 PEQGKDGFVGT
+583 PEQGKDNFVGT
-594 MNFVQQHSALMHR
+594 MNFVQQHSALMHQ
-607 LQSVLSVKAASMGY
+607 LQSVLSVNAASTGY

-631 RWEDIDDECS
+631 RWEEIDDERS

>member
-29 ADFAGAANV
+29 ADFAGTANV
-38 DGNFLLVLDMLHEAG
+38 DGNFLFVLSMLHEAG

-87 KGREKNKEQLVDIAH
+87 KGREKSREQLVDIAH
-102 QLMKEFGAEHNPYFI
+102 QLMKEFGAEYNPYFI

-208 AEAFQANLADLTAR
+208 AEAFKANLADLTAR

-231 KMERREDAARQ
+231 KMERREDASRQ
-242 LKAIFLKYRE
+242 LKAIFFKYRE
-252 QSLKLSGTKDEIQK
+252 QSLMLSGTKDESQK
-266 KAGRAKDRKDLMK
+266 KVGRAKNRKDLMK
-279 PDRQMKSDIAQ
+279 PDGQLKSDIAR

-298 LGKTEQQQLLWFL
+298 LGKEEQQQLLWFL

-318 GVSIIFQKDRNGVVR
+318 GVSIIFQKDRNGAIR

-340 TRKMALNGS
+340 TRKIALNGS
-349 EVMKLTNIVNFKG
+349 EVMKLADIVDFKE
-362 QRQPQAQEQSQAR
+362 QRQPQAQV
-375 IQPQSQARPQA
+375 RPQVQEQTQPA
-386 QVHAEPVKPKDKQFC
+386 KPKEKQPY
-401 QPKEEYHYQRMTILD
+401 QLKEEHHYQRMTILD

-425 VGTVNGRHVVTMT
+425 VGTVNGRHIVRMT
-438 MDGRTYDH
+438 MEGRTYDH
-446 EISDKQTAWY
+446 DISDKQVAWY
-456 YSTKSEECREDI
+456 RSTKNDEYREDI
-468 AIHLATFYFY
+468 AIHFAAFYFHK
-478 REIYEAYRKRLKE
+478 EIYEAYRKRLIE

-498 PVWQIPY
+498 PAWQIPY

-543 ADGVPKEREALKYRL
+543 VGDVPKEREALKCRL
-558 VKEYVLREETEAI
+558 VKEYVLREETEVI
-571 ADHYQYN
+571 ADHYHYN
-578 KVGIR
+578 NVVIR

-607 LQSVLSVKAASMGY
+607 LQSVLSVNAASTGY

-631 RWEDIDDECS
+631 RWEEIDDECS

>member
-1 MIIKKLKQVSGGVFP
+1 M
-16 GAAYNETK
+16 
-24 VEQGV
+24 
-29 ADFAGAANV
+29 
-38 DGNFLLVLDMLHEAG
+38 
-53 VNCAHE
+53 
-59 VEQYLQD
+59 EQYLLA
-66 HSNTFGNSKS
+66 HSSTFGNSKS

-87 KGREKNKEQLVDIAH
+87 KGREKSKEQLVEIAR

-117 YFHRDTEN
+117 YFHRDTDN

-242 LKAIFLKYRE
+242 LKVVFFKYRE
-252 QSLKLSGTKDEIQK
+252 QSLKLSGTKDESQK
-266 KAGRAKDRKDLMK
+266 KAGRAKNRKDLTK
-279 PDRQMKSDIAQ
+279 PDRQLKSDIAR
-290 LTDASGKR
+290 LTDTSGKR
-298 LGKTEQQQLLWFL
+298 LGKKEQQQLLWFL

-318 GVSIIFQKDRNGVVR
+318 GVSIIFQKDCNGVIR

-340 TRKMALNGS
+340 TRKIALNGS
-349 EVMKLTNIVNFKG
+349 EVMKLADMVDFKE
-362 QRQPQAQEQSQAR
+362 QRQQQT
-375 IQPQSQARPQA
+375 QARPQVQEQA
-386 QVHAEPVKPKDKQFC
+386 QLAKPKEKQSY
-401 QPKEEYHYQRMTILD
+401 QPKEEHHYQRMTILD

-425 VGTVNGRHVVTMT
+425 VGTVNGRNTVRMT
-438 MDGRTYDH
+438 MDDRTYDH
-446 EISDKQTAWY
+446 EISDKQVAWY
-456 YSTKSEECREDI
+456 RSAKNDEYREDI
-468 AIHLATFYFY
+468 AIHLAAFYFHK
-478 REIYEAYRKRLKE
+478 EIYEAYRKRLIE
-491 ERIKNGE
+491 ERIKNSE
-498 PVWQIPY
+498 PAWRILY

-543 ADGVPKEREALKYRL
+543 ADDVPKEREALKCRL
-558 VKEYVLREETEAI
+558 VKEYVLRAETEAI
-571 ADHYQYN
+571 AEHYHYN
-578 KVGIR
+578 RVGIR
-583 PEQGKDGFVGT
+583 PDQGKDGFVGT
-594 MNFVQQHSALMHR
+594 MNFMQQHSALMHQ
-607 LQSVLSVKAASMGY
+607 LQSVLSVNATSMGH

-631 RWEDIDDECS
+631 RWEEIDDERS

>member
-38 DGNFLLVLDMLHEAG
+38 DGNFLLVLNMLHEAG

-87 KGREKNKEQLVDIAH
+87 KGREKSKEQLVEIAR

-154 LNRIVQKDQFQ
+154 LNRVGQKDQFQ
-165 DMNELLSYSFQTEGQ
+165 DMNELLAYSFQSEGQ

-208 AEAFQANLADLTAR
+208 AEAFKANLADLTAR
-222 NAVSKDDRK
+222 NAVSKDDWK

-242 LKAIFLKYRE
+242 LKVVFFKYRE
-252 QSLKLSGTKDEIQK
+252 QSLKLSGTKDESQK
-266 KAGRAKDRKDLMK
+266 KAGRAKNRKDLTK
-279 PDRQMKSDIAQ
+279 PDRQLKSDIAR

-333 GYGIVDH
+333 GYGIVEH
-340 TRKMALNGS
+340 SRKMALNGS
-349 EVMKLTNIVNFKG
+349 EVMKLADIVDFKE
-362 QRQPQAQEQSQAR
+362 QRQPQAQV
-375 IQPQSQARPQA
+375 RPQVQEQTQPA
-386 QVHAEPVKPKDKQFC
+386 KPKEKQPY
-401 QPKEEYHYQRMTILD
+401 QLKEEHHYQRMTILD

-425 VGTVNGRHVVTMT
+425 VGTVNGRHVVRMT
-438 MDGRTYDH
+438 MEGRTYDH
-446 EISDKQTAWY
+446 DISDKQVAWY
-456 YSTKSEECREDI
+456 RSTKNDEYREDI
-468 AIHLATFYFY
+468 AIHFAAFYFHK
-478 REIYEAYRKRLKE
+478 EIYEAYRKRLIE

-528 VKFTLTEEEGRMCNR
+528 VKFTLTEEEVRMCNR
-543 ADGVPKEREALKYRL
+543 ADDVPKEREALKCRL

-571 ADHYQYN
+571 ADHYKYN

-583 PEQGKDGFVGT
+583 PEQGKDNFVGT
-594 MNFVQQHSALMHR
+594 MNFVQQHSALMHQ
-607 LQSVLSVKAASMGY
+607 LQSVLSVNAASTGY

-631 RWEDIDDECS
+631 RWEEIDDERS

>member
-38 DGNFLLVLDMLHEAG
+38 DDKFLLVLNMLHEAG
-53 VNCAHE
+53 VNCSHE

-87 KGREKNKEQLVDIAH
+87 KGREKSKEQLVDIAH

-208 AEAFQANLADLTAR
+208 AEAFKANLADLTAR

-231 KMERREDAARQ
+231 KMERREDASRQ
-242 LKAIFLKYRE
+242 LKAIFFKYRE
-252 QSLKLSGTKDEIQK
+252 QSLMLSGTKDESQK
-266 KAGRAKDRKDLMK
+266 KVGRAKNRKDLMK
-279 PDRQMKSDIAQ
+279 PDGQLKSDIAR

-298 LGKTEQQQLLWFL
+298 LGKEEQQQLLWFL

-318 GVSIIFQKDRNGVVR
+318 GVSIIFQKDRNGAIR

-340 TRKMALNGS
+340 TRKIALNGS
-349 EVMKLTNIVNFKG
+349 EVMKLADIVDFKE
-362 QRQPQAQEQSQAR
+362 QRQPQAQV
-375 IQPQSQARPQA
+375 RPQVQEQTQPA
-386 QVHAEPVKPKDKQFC
+386 KPKEKQPY
-401 QPKEEYHYQRMTILD
+401 QLKEEHHYQRMTILD

-425 VGTVNGRHVVTMT
+425 VGTVNGRHVVRMT
-438 MDGRTYDH
+438 MEGRTYDH
-446 EISDKQTAWY
+446 DISDKQVAWY
-456 YSTKSEECREDI
+456 RSTKNDEYREDI
-468 AIHLATFYFY
+468 AIHFAAFYFHK
-478 REIYEAYRKRLKE
+478 EIYEAYRKRLIE

-498 PVWQIPY
+498 PAWQIPY

-543 ADGVPKEREALKYRL
+543 VGDVPKEREALKCRL
-558 VKEYVLREETEAI
+558 VKEYVLREETEVI
-571 ADHYQYN
+571 ADHYHYN
-578 KVGIR
+578 NVGIR

-607 LQSVLSVKAASMGY
+607 LQSVLSVNATSMGH

-631 RWEDIDDECS
+631 RWEDIDDERS

>member
-87 KGREKNKEQLVDIAH
+87 KGREKSKEQLVEIAH

-117 YFHRDTEN
+117 YFHRDTDN

-208 AEAFQANLADLTAR
+208 AEAFKANLADLTAR

-242 LKAIFLKYRE
+242 LKAVFFKYRE
-252 QSLKLSGTKDEIQK
+252 QSLKQFEATEKSQK
-266 KAGRAKDRKDLMK
+266 KSERAKNRKELMK
-279 PDRQMKSDIAQ
+279 SDRQLKSDIAR

-349 EVMKLTNIVNFKG
+349 EVMKLADIVDFKE
-362 QRQPQAQEQSQAR
+362 QRQPQAQV
-375 IQPQSQARPQA
+375 RPQVQEQTQPA
-386 QVHAEPVKPKDKQFC
+386 KPKEKQPY
-401 QPKEEYHYQRMTILD
+401 QQKEEHHYQRMTILD

-425 VGTVNGRHVVTMT
+425 VGTVNGRHVVRMT
-438 MDGRTYDH
+438 MEGRTYDH
-446 EISDKQTAWY
+446 DISDKQVEWY
-456 YSTKSEECREDI
+456 RSTKNDEYREDI
-468 AIHLATFYFY
+468 AIHFAAFYFHK
-478 REIYEAYRKRLKE
+478 EIYEAYRKRLIE

-498 PVWQIPY
+498 PAWQIPY
-505 DKVRLYKL
+505 DKLRLHKL

-543 ADGVPKEREALKYRL
+543 VGDVPKEREALKCRL
-558 VKEYVLREETEAI
+558 VKEYVLREETEVI

-607 LQSVLSVKAASMGY
+607 LQSVLSVNATSMGH

-631 RWEDIDDECS
+631 RWEDIDDERS

>member
-29 ADFAGAANV
+29 ADFAGTANV
-38 DGNFLLVLDMLHEAG
+38 DGNFLFVLSMLHEAG

-87 KGREKNKEQLVDIAH
+87 KGREKSREQLVDIAH
-102 QLMKEFGAEHNPYFI
+102 QLMKEFGAEYNPYFI

-208 AEAFQANLADLTAR
+208 AEAFKANLADLTAR

-231 KMERREDAARQ
+231 KMERREDASRQ
-242 LKAIFLKYRE
+242 LRAIFFKYRE
-252 QSLKLSGTKDEIQK
+252 QSLKLSGTKNEDQK
-266 KAGRAKDRKDLMK
+266 KAGRVKNRKDLMK
-279 PDRQMKSDIAQ
+279 PDGQLKSDIAR
-290 LTDASGKR
+290 LTDASGKH
-298 LGKTEQQQLLWFL
+298 LGKEEQQQLLWFL

-318 GVSIIFQKDRNGVVR
+318 GVSIIFQKDRNGAIR

-340 TRKMALNGS
+340 TRKIALNGS
-349 EVMKLTNIVNFKG
+349 EVMKLADIVDFKE
-362 QRQPQAQEQSQAR
+362 QRQPQAQV
-375 IQPQSQARPQA
+375 RPQVQEQTQPA
-386 QVHAEPVKPKDKQFC
+386 KPKEKQPY
-401 QPKEEYHYQRMTILD
+401 QLKEEHHYQRMTILD

-425 VGTVNGRHVVTMT
+425 VGTVNGRHVVRMT
-438 MDGRTYDH
+438 MEGRTYDH
-446 EISDKQTAWY
+446 DISDKQVAWY
-456 YSTKSEECREDI
+456 RSTKNDEYREDI
-468 AIHLATFYFY
+468 AIHFAAFYFHK
-478 REIYEAYRKRLKE
+478 EIYEAYRKRLIE

-498 PVWQIPY
+498 PAWQIPY
-505 DKVRLYKL
+505 DKLRLYKL

-543 ADGVPKEREALKYRL
+543 VGDVPKEREALKCRL
-558 VKEYVLREETEAI
+558 VKEYVLREETEVI
-571 ADHYQYN
+571 ADHYHYN
-578 KVGIR
+578 NVGIR

-607 LQSVLSVKAASMGY
+607 LQSVLSVNAASTGY

-631 RWEDIDDECS
+631 RWEEIDDECS

>member
-87 KGREKNKEQLVDIAH
+87 KGREKSKEQLVEIAH

-117 YFHRDTEN
+117 YFHRDTDN

-208 AEAFQANLADLTAR
+208 AEAFKANLADLTAR

-242 LKAIFLKYRE
+242 LKAVFFKYRE
-252 QSLKLSGTKDEIQK
+252 QSLKQFEATEKSQK
-266 KAGRAKDRKDLMK
+266 KSERAKNRKELMK
-279 PDRQMKSDIAQ
+279 SDRQLKSDIAR

-349 EVMKLTNIVNFKG
+349 EVMKLADIVDFRE
-362 QRQPQAQEQSQAR
+362 QRLPQAHAQSRAR
-375 IQPQSQARPQA
+375 VQLQARPQVQSQA
-386 QVHAEPVKPKDKQFC
+386 QPAR
-401 QPKEEYHYQRMTILD
+401 PKEKQPCQLKEEHHYQRMTILD

-425 VGTVNGRHVVTMT
+425 VGTVNGRNTVRMT
-438 MDGRTYDH
+438 MDDRTYDH
-446 EISDKQTAWY
+446 EISDKQVAWY
-456 YSTKSEECREDI
+456 RSAKNDEYREDI
-468 AIHLATFYFY
+468 AIHLAAFYFHK
-478 REIYEAYRKRLKE
+478 EIYEAYRKRLIE

-498 PVWQIPY
+498 PAWQIPY

-513 MNGRWQLAIDVGHMP
+513 MNGRWQLAIDVGHTP

-543 ADGVPKEREALKYRL
+543 ADDVPKEREALKCRL

-571 ADHYQYN
+571 ADHYHYN
-578 KVGIR
+578 NVGIR
-583 PEQGKDGFVGT
+583 PEQGKDSFVGT
-594 MNFVQQHSALMHR
+594 MNFVQQHCALMHR
-607 LQSVLSVKAASMGY
+607 LQSALSVNAASTGH

-631 RWEDIDDECS
+631 RWEEIDDERS

>member
-87 KGREKNKEQLVDIAH
+87 KGREKSKEQLVEIAH

-117 YFHRDTEN
+117 YFHRDTDN

-208 AEAFQANLADLTAR
+208 AEAFKANLADLTAR

-242 LKAIFLKYRE
+242 LKAVFFKYRE
-252 QSLKLSGTKDEIQK
+252 QSLKQFEATEKSQK
-266 KAGRAKDRKDLMK
+266 KSERAKNRKELMK
-279 PDRQMKSDIAQ
+279 SDRQLKSDIAR

-349 EVMKLTNIVNFKG
+349 EVMKLADIVDFRE
-362 QRQPQAQEQSQAR
+362 QRLPQAHAQSRAR
-375 IQPQSQARPQA
+375 VQLQARPQVQSQA
-386 QVHAEPVKPKDKQFC
+386 QPAR
-401 QPKEEYHYQRMTILD
+401 PKEKQPCQLKEEHHYQRMTILD

-607 LQSVLSVKAASMGY
+607 LQSVLSVNATSMGH

-631 RWEDIDDECS
+631 RWEDIDDERS

>member
-29 ADFAGAANV
+29 ADFAGTANV
-38 DGNFLLVLDMLHEAG
+38 DGNFLFVLSMLHEAG

-87 KGREKNKEQLVDIAH
+87 KGREKSREQLVDIAH
-102 QLMKEFGAEHNPYFI
+102 QLMKEFGAEYNPYFI

-208 AEAFQANLADLTAR
+208 AEAFKANLADLTAR

-231 KMERREDAARQ
+231 KMERREDASRQ
-242 LKAIFLKYRE
+242 LKAIFFKYRE
-252 QSLKLSGTKDEIQK
+252 QSLMLSGTKDESQK
-266 KAGRAKDRKDLMK
+266 KVGRAKNRKDLMK
-279 PDRQMKSDIAQ
+279 PDGQLKSDIAR

-298 LGKTEQQQLLWFL
+298 LGKEEQQQLLWFL

-318 GVSIIFQKDRNGVVR
+318 GVSIIFQKDRNGAIR

-340 TRKMALNGS
+340 TRKIALNGS
-349 EVMKLTNIVNFKG
+349 EVMKLADIVDFKE
-362 QRQPQAQEQSQAR
+362 QRQPQAQV
-375 IQPQSQARPQA
+375 RPQVQEQTQPA
-386 QVHAEPVKPKDKQFC
+386 KPKEKQPY
-401 QPKEEYHYQRMTILD
+401 QLKEEHHYQRMTILD

-425 VGTVNGRHVVTMT
+425 VGTVNGRHVVRMT
-438 MDGRTYDH
+438 MEGRTYDH
-446 EISDKQTAWY
+446 DISDKQVAWY
-456 YSTKSEECREDI
+456 RSTKNDEYREDI
-468 AIHLATFYFY
+468 AIHFAAFYFHK
-478 REIYEAYRKRLKE
+478 EIYEAYRKRLIE

-498 PVWQIPY
+498 PAWQIPY

-543 ADGVPKEREALKYRL
+543 VGDVPKEREALKCRL
-558 VKEYVLREETEAI
+558 VKEYVLREETEVI
-571 ADHYQYN
+571 ADHYHYN
-578 KVGIR
+578 NVGIR

-594 MNFVQQHSALMHR
+594 MKPLCIDCSQCSPSTPLLRGTIGSTRSVVVRAGKR
-607 LQSVLSVKAASMGY
+607 LTMSAASKDKITLY
-621 NREYEVGGRS
+621 N
-631 RWEDIDDECS
+631 I
-641 LKR
+641 

>member
-1 MIIKKLKQVSGGVFP
+1 MIIKKLRQVSGGVFP

-29 ADFAGAANV
+29 ADFAGAVNV
-38 DGNFLLVLDMLHEAG
+38 DDKFLHVLNMLHEAG

-59 VEQYLQD
+59 VEQYLQN

-87 KGREKNKEQLVDIAH
+87 KGREKSKEQLVEIAH

-117 YFHRDTEN
+117 YFHRDTDN

-132 TRVKPNGTLLSD
+132 TRVKPNGTMLSD

-208 AEAFQANLADLTAR
+208 AEAFKANLADLTAR

-231 KMERREDAARQ
+231 KMERREDASRQ
-242 LKAIFLKYRE
+242 LRAIFFKYRE
-252 QSLKLSGTKDEIQK
+252 QSLKLSGTKNEDQK
-266 KAGRAKDRKDLMK
+266 KAGRVKNRKDLMK
-279 PDRQMKSDIAQ
+279 PDGQLKSDIAR
-290 LTDASGKR
+290 LTDASGKH
-298 LGKTEQQQLLWFL
+298 LGKEEQQQLLWFL

-318 GVSIIFQKDRNGVVR
+318 GVSIIFQKDRNGAIR

-340 TRKMALNGS
+340 TRKIALNGS
-349 EVMKLTNIVNFKG
+349 EVMKLADIVDFKE
-362 QRQPQAQEQSQAR
+362 QRQPQTQVRPQVQEQT
-375 IQPQSQARPQA
+375 QPA
-386 QVHAEPVKPKDKQFC
+386 KPKEKQPY
-401 QPKEEYHYQRMTILD
+401 QQKEEHHYQRMTILD

-425 VGTVNGRHVVTMT
+425 VGTVNGRHVVRMT
-438 MDGRTYDH
+438 MEGRTYDH
-446 EISDKQTAWY
+446 DISDKQVAWY
-456 YSTKSEECREDI
+456 RSTKNDEYREDI
-468 AIHLATFYFY
+468 AIHFAAFYFHK
-478 REIYEAYRKRLKE
+478 EIYEAYRKRLIE

-498 PVWQIPY
+498 PAWQIPY
-505 DKVRLYKL
+505 DKLRLYKL

-543 ADGVPKEREALKYRL
+543 VGDVPKEREALKCRL
-558 VKEYVLREETEAI
+558 VKEYVLREETEVI
-571 ADHYQYN
+571 ADHYHYN
-578 KVGIR
+578 NVGIR

-594 MNFVQQHSALMHR
+594 MNFVQQHSALMHQ
-607 LQSVLSVKAASMGY
+607 LQSVLSVNAASTGY

-631 RWEDIDDECS
+631 RWEEIDDECS

>member
-29 ADFAGAANV
+29 ADFAGTANV
-38 DGNFLLVLDMLHEAG
+38 DGNFLFVLSMLHEAG

-87 KGREKNKEQLVDIAH
+87 KGREKSREQLVDIAH
-102 QLMKEFGAEHNPYFI
+102 QLMKEFGAEYNPYFI

-208 AEAFQANLADLTAR
+208 AEAFKANLADLTAR

-231 KMERREDAARQ
+231 KMERREDASRQ
-242 LKAIFLKYRE
+242 LKAIFFKYRE
-252 QSLKLSGTKDEIQK
+252 QSLMLSGTKDESQK
-266 KAGRAKDRKDLMK
+266 KVGRAKNRKDLMK
-279 PDRQMKSDIAQ
+279 PDGQLKSDIAR
-290 LTDASGKR
+290 LTDASGKH
-298 LGKTEQQQLLWFL
+298 LGKEEQQQLLWFL

-340 TRKMALNGS
+340 TRKIALNGS
-349 EVMKLTNIVNFKG
+349 EVMKLADMIDFKG
-362 QRQPQAQEQSQAR
+362 QKQPQAQEQSQAR
-375 IQPQSQARPQA
+375 IPPQSQARPQV
-386 QVHAEPVKPKDKQFC
+386 QVHAEPVKPKDKQSC
-401 QPKEEYHYQRMTILD
+401 QPKEEHHYQRMTILD

-425 VGTVNGRHVVTMT
+425 VGTVNGKHVVRMT

-446 EISDKQTAWY
+446 EISDKQVAWY
-456 YSTKSEECREDI
+456 RSSKIEGYREDI
-468 AIHLATFYFY
+468 AIHLAAFYFHK
-478 REIYEAYRKRLKE
+478 EIYEAYRKRLIE
-491 ERIKNGE
+491 ERIKNSE
-498 PVWQIPY
+498 PAWRIPY

-543 ADGVPKEREALKYRL
+543 ADDVPKEREALKCRL
-558 VKEYVLREETEAI
+558 VKEYVLRAETEAI
-571 ADHYQYN
+571 AEHYHYN
-578 KVGIR
+578 RVGIR
-583 PEQGKDGFVGT
+583 PDQGKDGFVGT
-594 MNFVQQHSALMHR
+594 MNFMQQHSALMHQ
-607 LQSVLSVKAASMGY
+607 LQSVLSVNATSMGH

-631 RWEDIDDECS
+631 RWEEIDDERS

>member
-87 KGREKNKEQLVDIAH
+87 KGREKSKEQLVEIAH

-117 YFHRDTEN
+117 YFHRDTDN

-165 DMNELLSYSFQTEGQ
+165 DMNELQSYSFQTEGQ

-208 AEAFQANLADLTAR
+208 AEAFKANLADLTAR

-242 LKAIFLKYRE
+242 LKAVFFKYRE
-252 QSLKLSGTKDEIQK
+252 QSLKQFEATEKSQK
-266 KAGRAKDRKDLMK
+266 KSERAKNRKELMK
-279 PDRQMKSDIAQ
+279 SDRQLKSDIAR

-349 EVMKLTNIVNFKG
+349 EVMKLADIVDFRE
-362 QRQPQAQEQSQAR
+362 QRLPQAHAQSRAR
-375 IQPQSQARPQA
+375 VQLQARPQVQSQA
-386 QVHAEPVKPKDKQFC
+386 QPARPKEKQPC
-401 QPKEEYHYQRMTILD
+401 QPKEEHHYQRMTILD

-425 VGTVNGRHVVTMT
+425 VGTVNGRNTVRMT
-438 MDGRTYDH
+438 MDDRTYDH
-446 EISDKQTAWY
+446 EISDKQVAWY
-456 YSTKSEECREDI
+456 RSSKIEGYREDI
-468 AIHLATFYFY
+468 AIHLAAFYFHK
-478 REIYEAYRKRLKE
+478 EIYEAYRKRLIE

-498 PVWQIPY
+498 PAWQIPY

-528 VKFTLTEEEGRMCNR
+528 VKFTLTEEEVRMCNR
-543 ADGVPKEREALKYRL
+543 ADDVPKEREALKCRL

-571 ADHYQYN
+571 ADHYKYN

-583 PEQGKDGFVGT
+583 PEQGKDNFVGT
-594 MNFVQQHSALMHR
+594 MNFVQQHSALMHQ
-607 LQSVLSVKAASMGY
+607 LQSVLSVNAASTGY

-631 RWEDIDDECS
+631 RWEEIDDERS

>member
-87 KGREKNKEQLVDIAH
+87 KGREKSKEQLVEIAH

-117 YFHRDTEN
+117 YFHRDTDN

-208 AEAFQANLADLTAR
+208 AEAFKANLADLTAR

-242 LKAIFLKYRE
+242 LKAVFFKYRE
-252 QSLKLSGTKDEIQK
+252 QSLKQFEATEKSQK
-266 KAGRAKDRKDLMK
+266 KSERAKNRKELMK
-279 PDRQMKSDIAQ
+279 SDRQLKSDIAR

-349 EVMKLTNIVNFKG
+349 EVMKLADILDFKE
-362 QRQPQAQEQSQAR
+362 QKQPQAQA
-375 IQPQSQARPQA
+375 QSQARPT
-386 QVHAEPVKPKDKQFC
+386 K
-401 QPKEEYHYQRMTILD
+401 PKEEHHYQRMTILD

-513 MNGRWQLAIDVGHMP
+513 MNGRWKLAIDVGHMP

-607 LQSVLSVKAASMGY
+607 LQSVLSVNATSMGH

-631 RWEDIDDECS
+631 RWEDIDDERS

>member
-29 ADFAGAANV
+29 ADFAGTANV
-38 DGNFLLVLDMLHEAG
+38 DGNFLFVLSMLHEAG

-87 KGREKNKEQLVDIAH
+87 KGREKSREQLVDIAH
-102 QLMKEFGAEHNPYFI
+102 QLMKEFGAEYNPYFI

-208 AEAFQANLADLTAR
+208 AEAFKANLADLTAR

-231 KMERREDAARQ
+231 KMERREDASRQ
-242 LKAIFLKYRE
+242 LKAIFFKYRE
-252 QSLKLSGTKDEIQK
+252 QSLMLSGTKDESQK
-266 KAGRAKDRKDLMK
+266 KVGRAKNRKDLMK
-279 PDRQMKSDIAQ
+279 PDGQLKSDIAR

-298 LGKTEQQQLLWFL
+298 LGKEEQQQLLWFL

-318 GVSIIFQKDRNGVVR
+318 GVSIIFQKDRNGAIR

-340 TRKMALNGS
+340 TRKIALNGS
-349 EVMKLTNIVNFKG
+349 EVMKLADIVDFKE
-362 QRQPQAQEQSQAR
+362 QRQPQAQV
-375 IQPQSQARPQA
+375 RPQVQEQTQPA
-386 QVHAEPVKPKDKQFC
+386 KPKEKQPY
-401 QPKEEYHYQRMTILD
+401 QLKEEHHYQRMTILD

-425 VGTVNGRHVVTMT
+425 VGTVNGRHVVRMT
-438 MDGRTYDH
+438 MEGRTYDH
-446 EISDKQTAWY
+446 DISDKQVAWY
-456 YSTKSEECREDI
+456 RSTKNDEYREDI
-468 AIHLATFYFY
+468 AIHFAAFYFHK
-478 REIYEAYRKRLKE
+478 EIYEAYRKRLIE

-498 PVWQIPY
+498 PAWQIPY

-543 ADGVPKEREALKYRL
+543 VGDVPKEREALKCRL
-558 VKEYVLREETEAI
+558 VKEYVLREETEVI
-571 ADHYQYN
+571 ADHYHYN
-578 KVGIR
+578 NVGIR

-607 LQSVLSVKAASMGY
+607 LQSVLSVNAASTGY

-631 RWEDIDDECS
+631 RWEEIDDECS

>member
-38 DGNFLLVLDMLHEAG
+38 DGNFLLVLNMLHEAG

-87 KGREKNKEQLVDIAH
+87 KGREKSKEQLVEIAH

-117 YFHRDTEN
+117 YFHRDTDN

-208 AEAFQANLADLTAR
+208 AEAFKANLADLTAR

-242 LKAIFLKYRE
+242 LKAVFFKYRE
-252 QSLKLSGTKDEIQK
+252 QSLKQFEATEKSQK
-266 KAGRAKDRKDLMK
+266 KSERAKNRKELMK
-279 PDRQMKSDIAQ
+279 SDRQLKSDIAR

-349 EVMKLTNIVNFKG
+349 EVMKLADIVDFRE
-362 QRQPQAQEQSQAR
+362 QRLPQAHAQSRAR
-375 IQPQSQARPQA
+375 VQLQARPQVQSQA
-386 QVHAEPVKPKDKQFC
+386 QPAR
-401 QPKEEYHYQRMTILD
+401 PKEKQPCQLKEEHHYQRMTILD

-425 VGTVNGRHVVTMT
+425 VGTVNGKHVVRMT

-446 EISDKQTAWY
+446 EISDKQVAWY
-456 YSTKSEECREDI
+456 RSSKIEGYREDI
-468 AIHLATFYFY
+468 AIHLAAFYFHK
-478 REIYEAYRKRLKE
+478 EIYEAYRKRLIE

-498 PVWQIPY
+498 PAWQIPY

-543 ADGVPKEREALKYRL
+543 AEDVPKEREALKCRL

-571 ADHYQYN
+571 ADHYKYN

-583 PEQGKDGFVGT
+583 PEQGKDNFVGT
-594 MNFVQQHSALMHR
+594 MNFVQQHSALMHQ
-607 LQSVLSVKAASMGY
+607 LQSVLSVNAASTGY

-631 RWEDIDDECS
+631 RWEEIDDERS

>member
-1 MIIKKLKQVSGGVFP
+1 
-16 GAAYNETK
+16 
-24 VEQGV
+24 
-29 ADFAGAANV
+29 
-38 DGNFLLVLDMLHEAG
+38 MLA
-53 VNCAHE
+53 
-59 VEQYLQD
+59 

-87 KGREKNKEQLVDIAH
+87 KGREKSKEQLVEIAR

-208 AEAFQANLADLTAR
+208 AEAFKANLADLTAR

-242 LKAIFLKYRE
+242 LKAIFFKYRE
-252 QSLKLSGTKDEIQK
+252 QSLKLSRTKDESQK
-266 KAGRAKDRKDLMK
+266 KSGRAKNRKDLMK
-279 PDRQMKSDIAQ
+279 PDRQLKSDIAR

-349 EVMKLTNIVNFKG
+349 EVMKLTDIVNFKG
-362 QRQPQAQEQSQAR
+362 QRQPQVQAQSQAR
-375 IQPQSQARPQA
+375 VQPQARPQV
-386 QVHAEPVKPKDKQFC
+386 QVHAESVMPEDRQSCK
-401 QPKEEYHYQRMTILD
+401 PKEEHHYQRMTILD

-425 VGTVNGRHVVTMT
+425 VGTINGRHVIRMT
-438 MDGRTYDH
+438 MEGRTYDH
-446 EISDKQTAWY
+446 DISDKQTAWY

-468 AIHLATFYFY
+468 AIHLAAFYFHK
-478 REIYEAYRKRLKE
+478 EIYEAYRKRLIE
-491 ERIKNGE
+491 ERNKNGE
-498 PVWQIPY
+498 PAWQIPY

-528 VKFTLTEEEGRMCNR
+528 VKFTLTDEESRMCNR
-543 ADGVPKEREALKYRL
+543 VGNVPKEREALKCRL

-607 LQSVLSVKAASMGY
+607 LQSVLSVNAASTGY

-631 RWEDIDDECS
+631 RWEEIDDECS

>member
-1 MIIKKLKQVSGGVFP
+1 M
-16 GAAYNETK
+16 
-24 VEQGV
+24 
-29 ADFAGAANV
+29 
-38 DGNFLLVLDMLHEAG
+38 
-53 VNCAHE
+53 
-59 VEQYLQD
+59 EQYLLA

-87 KGREKNKEQLVDIAH
+87 KGREKSKEQLVEIAR

-154 LNRIVQKDQFQ
+154 LNRVGQKDQFQ
-165 DMNELLSYSFQTEGQ
+165 DMNELLAYSFQTEGQ

-208 AEAFQANLADLTAR
+208 AEAFKANLADLTAR

-231 KMERREDAARQ
+231 KMERREDASRQ
-242 LKAIFLKYRE
+242 LKAVFFKYRE
-252 QSLKLSGTKDEIQK
+252 QSLMLSGTKDESQK
-266 KAGRAKDRKDLMK
+266 KVGRAKNRKDLMK

-318 GVSIIFQKDRNGVVR
+318 GVSIIFQKDRNGAIR

-340 TRKMALNGS
+340 TRKIALNGS
-349 EVMKLTNIVNFKG
+349 EVMKLADIVDFKE
-362 QRQPQAQEQSQAR
+362 QRQPQAQV
-375 IQPQSQARPQA
+375 RPQVQEQTQPA
-386 QVHAEPVKPKDKQFC
+386 KPKEKQPY
-401 QPKEEYHYQRMTILD
+401 QLKEEHHYQRMTILD

-425 VGTVNGRHVVTMT
+425 VGTVNGRHVVRMT
-438 MDGRTYDH
+438 MEGRTYDH
-446 EISDKQTAWY
+446 DISDKQVAWY
-456 YSTKSEECREDI
+456 RSTKNDEYREDI
-468 AIHLATFYFY
+468 AIHFAAFYFHK
-478 REIYEAYRKRLKE
+478 EIYEAYRKRLIE

-543 ADGVPKEREALKYRL
+543 AEDVPKEREALKCRL

-571 ADHYQYN
+571 ADHYKYN

-583 PEQGKDGFVGT
+583 PEQGKDNFVGT
-594 MNFVQQHSALMHR
+594 MNFVQQHSALMHQ
-607 LQSVLSVKAASMGY
+607 LQSVLSVNAASTGY

-631 RWEDIDDECS
+631 RWEEIDDERS